1 MNSTRFRITLT
12 LLGLA
17 LIGVIVGVVLF
28 APTGRAAVVP
38 DAVERFSPGQ
48 GDTVQRQVSVMID
61 MKVGYEIQ
69 LFVDGVEIPS
79 EFLNVTQATGV
90 TIWRPSDEEGNLAW
104 PVGDH
109 SVAVV
114 YNRIVGAADTGEF
127 TWTFRVQ

>member
-17 LIGVIVGVVLF
+17 LIGVVVSVVLF
-28 APTGRAAVVP
+28 APTGRPAVVP

-48 GDTVQRQVSVMID
+48 GDTVQRQVSVMVD

-69 LFVDGVEIPS
+69 LFVDGVEIPA
-79 EFLNVTQATGV
+79 EFLNITEATGV
-90 TIWRPSDEEGNLAW
+90 TVWRPSEEEGNLAW
-104 PVGDH
+104 PVGEH
-109 SVAVV
+109 SIAVV
-114 YNRIVGAADTGEF
+114 YNRIVGTADTGEF

>member
-17 LIGVIVGVVLF
+17 LIGVVVAVVLF

-48 GDTVQRQVSVMID
+48 GDTVQRQVSVMVD
-61 MKVGYEIQ
+61 MKVGYDIR
-69 LFVDGVEIPS
+69 LFVDGVEIPQD
-79 EFLNVTQATGV
+79 FLKFTEATGV
-90 TIWRPSDEEGNLAW
+90 TEWRPTGDNGNLEW
-104 PVGDH
+104 PVGEH
-109 SVAVV
+109 SIAVA
-114 YNRIVGAADTGEF
+114 YNRTIGTADTGEF